1 MQYLNIKN
9 TIVKIYNISIF
20 NKYNLY
26 IYKCINAIYICFNFM
41 IFNNTRNFKK
51 YLLWLF
57 YCIFNYNLKII
68 IKIHKMYI
76 PKFIYT
82 I

>member
-1 MQYLNIKN
+1 MK
-9 TIVKIYNISIF
+9 
-20 NKYNLY
+20 Y
-26 IYKCINAIYICFNFM
+26 IYIYICFNFM
-41 IFNNTRNFKK
+41 IFNNTSNFNK

-57 YCIFNYNLKII
+57 YCIFNYNLKIK

-76 PKFIYT
+76 PKCIYT

>member
-1 MQYLNIKN
+1 MQ
-9 TIVKIYNISIF
+9 
-20 NKYNLY
+20 
-26 IYKCINAIYICFNFM
+26 YICFNFM
-41 IFNNTRNFKK
+41 IFNNTRNFNK

-68 IKIHKMYI
+68 IKIYNMYI
-76 PKFIYT
+76 PKCIYT

>member
-9 TIVKIYNISIF
+9 TIVKISNISIF

-26 IYKCINAIYICFNFM
+26 IYINVLMQYICFNCM
-41 IFNNTRNFKK
+41 IFNNTRNFNK

-57 YCIFNYNLKII
+57 IAF
-68 IKIHKMYI
+68 
-76 PKFIYT
+76 
-82 I
+82 

>member
-9 TIVKIYNISIF
+9 TIVKISNISIF

-26 IYKCINAIYICFNFM
+26 IYKCINAIYIYIYICFNFM
-41 IFNNTRNFKK
+41 IFNNTRNFNK

-68 IKIHKMYI
+68 IKYI
-76 PKFIYT
+76 KCIYT
-82 I
+82 